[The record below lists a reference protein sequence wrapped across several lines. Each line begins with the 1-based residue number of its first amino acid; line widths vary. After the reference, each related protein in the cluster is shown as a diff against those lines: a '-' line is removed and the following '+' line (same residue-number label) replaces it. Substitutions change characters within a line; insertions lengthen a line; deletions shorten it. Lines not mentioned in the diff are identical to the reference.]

1 MVRTLVDLCS
11 RLPLTEAVVI
21 TDAALHARRVT
32 VGELAAIKKLERV
45 AGLAEPKAESPM
57 ESRLRMILVLG
68 GLARPRA
75 QVSIHDGEGRFVGRP
90 DLYYEKPRLGIEY
103 DGAVHRTTLV
113 GDDRRQNNLLRAGVR
128 LLRFT
133 SVDVLQNP
141 ASVVLQVRAA
151 LASTYSS

>member
-1 MVRTLVDLCS
+1 LTDL
-11 RLPLTEAVVI
+11 RNP
-21 TDAALHARRVT
+21 HWP
-32 VGELAAIKKLERV
+32 GY
-45 AGLAEPKAESPM
+45 AGLE
-57 ESRLRMILVLG
+57 
-68 GLARPRA
+68 
-75 QVSIHDGEGRFVGRP
+75 
-90 DLYYEKPRLGIEY
+90 PRLFVIQIGTSHETGIEY